1 MRSNRKDLNSLGRWA
16 LDTQLKPL
24 RDMEPLIRPGRGWI
38 KAIREAIGMTTG
50 QFARRLGVSQPRVA
64 ALEKAEADGVV
75 TLKRLRQA
83 AEALDCD
90 FVYALVPRKPLEQVV
105 KDRARDIAERQLA
118 RTDQHWAAGAG
129 FDQRDAPQ
137 DHCAHHLLAERGLG
151 DEQRLYVLGV
161 DLEGVRL
168 ADRHAVDERWPAR

>member
-1 MRSNRKDLNSLGRWA
+1 MRSTRKDLNSLGRWA

-50 QFARRLGVSQPRVA
+50 QYAKRLGVSQPRVA

-75 TLKRLRQA
+75 TLKTLRQA

-105 KDRARDIAERQLA
+105 KDRARDVAGRQLA
-118 RTDQHWAAGAG
+118 RTDQTMRLENQAVSKSRMVRARDELAAELLRGDRRLWA
-129 FDQRDAPQ
+129 
-137 DHCAHHLLAERGLG
+137 
-151 DEQRLYVLGV
+151 DE
-161 DLEGVRL
+161 
-168 ADRHAVDERWPAR
+168 

>member
-50 QFARRLGVSQPRVA
+50 QFAKRLGVSQPRVA

-75 TLKRLRQA
+75 TLKSLRQA

-105 KDRARDIAERQLA
+105 KARARDVAERQLA
-118 RTDQHWAAGAG
+118 RTDQTMRLENQAVSKARMARARDELAAELLRSDRRLWA
-129 FDQRDAPQ
+129 
-137 DHCAHHLLAERGLG
+137 
-151 DEQRLYVLGV
+151 DE
-161 DLEGVRL
+161 
-168 ADRHAVDERWPAR
+168 

>member
-50 QFARRLGVSQPRVA
+50 QFARRLCVSQPRVA

-75 TLKRLRQA
+75 TLKSLRQA

-105 KDRARDIAERQLA
+105 KDRARDVAERQLA
-118 RTDQHWAAGAG
+118 RTDQTMRLENQAVSKARMVRARDELAAELLRSDRRLWA
-129 FDQRDAPQ
+129 
-137 DHCAHHLLAERGLG
+137 
-151 DEQRLYVLGV
+151 DE
-161 DLEGVRL
+161 
-168 ADRHAVDERWPAR
+168 

>member
-1 MRSNRKDLNSLGRWA
+1 MRSTRKDLNSLGRWA

-50 QFARRLGVSQPRVA
+50 QYAKRLGVSQPRVA

-75 TLKRLRQA
+75 TLKTLRQA

-90 FVYALVPRKPLEQVV
+90 FVYALVPRKPLDQVV
-105 KDRARDIAERQLA
+105 KDRARDVAERQLA
-118 RTDQHWAAGAG
+118 RTDQTMRLENQAVSKSRMVRARDELAAELLRGDRRLWA
-129 FDQRDAPQ
+129 
-137 DHCAHHLLAERGLG
+137 
-151 DEQRLYVLGV
+151 DE
-161 DLEGVRL
+161 
-168 ADRHAVDERWPAR
+168 

>member
-1 MRSNRKDLNSLGRWA
+1 MRSNRKDLSSLGRWA

-75 TLKRLRQA
+75 TLKSLRQA

-105 KDRARDIAERQLA
+105 KDRARDVAERQLA
-118 RTDQHWAAGAG
+118 RTDQTMRLENQAVSKERIARARDELAAELLRSDRRLWA
-129 FDQRDAPQ
+129 
-137 DHCAHHLLAERGLG
+137 
-151 DEQRLYVLGV
+151 DE
-161 DLEGVRL
+161 
-168 ADRHAVDERWPAR
+168 

>member
-24 RDMEPLIRPGRGWI
+24 RDMEPVTRPGRGWI

-75 TLKRLRQA
+75 TLKSLRQA

-105 KDRARDIAERQLA
+105 KDRARDVAERQLA
-118 RTDQHWAAGAG
+118 RTDQTMRLENQAVSKARMARARDELAAELLRSDRRLWA
-129 FDQRDAPQ
+129 
-137 DHCAHHLLAERGLG
+137 
-151 DEQRLYVLGV
+151 DE
-161 DLEGVRL
+161 
-168 ADRHAVDERWPAR
+168 

>member
-1 MRSNRKDLNSLGRWA
+1 MPSSRKDLNSLGRWA

-50 QFARRLGVSQPRVA
+50 QFARRLGVAQPRVS

-75 TLKRLRQA
+75 TLKSLRQA

-105 KDRARDIAERQLA
+105 RDRARDVAERQLA
-118 RTDQHWAAGAG
+118 RTDQTMRLENQAVSKARMARARDELAAELLRSDRRLWA
-129 FDQRDAPQ
+129 
-137 DHCAHHLLAERGLG
+137 
-151 DEQRLYVLGV
+151 DE
-161 DLEGVRL
+161 
-168 ADRHAVDERWPAR
+168 

>member
-38 KAIREAIGMTTG
+38 KAIREALGMTTG
-50 QFARRLGVSQPRVA
+50 QYAKRLGVSQPRVA

-75 TLKRLRQA
+75 TLKSLRQA

-105 KDRARDIAERQLA
+105 KDRARDVAERQLA
-118 RTDQHWAAGAG
+118 RTDQTMRLENQAVSKSRMARARDELAAELLRSDRRLWA
-129 FDQRDAPQ
+129 
-137 DHCAHHLLAERGLG
+137 E
-151 DEQRLYVLGV
+151 E
-161 DLEGVRL
+161 
-168 ADRHAVDERWPAR
+168 

>member
-1 MRSNRKDLNSLGRWA
+1 MRSNRKDLNTLGRWA

-24 RDMEPLIRPGRGWI
+24 RDMETLIRPGRGWI

-75 TLKRLRQA
+75 TLKSLRQA

-105 KDRARDIAERQLA
+105 KDRARDVAERQLA
-118 RTDQHWAAGAG
+118 RTDQTMRLENQAVSKARMARARDELAAELLRSDRRLWA
-129 FDQRDAPQ
+129 
-137 DHCAHHLLAERGLG
+137 
-151 DEQRLYVLGV
+151 DE
-161 DLEGVRL
+161 
-168 ADRHAVDERWPAR
+168 

>member
-1 MRSNRKDLNSLGRWA
+1 MRSNRKDLNTLGRWA

-75 TLKRLRQA
+75 TLKSLRQA

-105 KDRARDIAERQLA
+105 KDRARDVAERQLA
-118 RTDQHWAAGAG
+118 RTDQTMRLENQAVSKARMARARDELAAELLRSDRRLWA
-129 FDQRDAPQ
+129 
-137 DHCAHHLLAERGLG
+137 
-151 DEQRLYVLGV
+151 DE
-161 DLEGVRL
+161 
-168 ADRHAVDERWPAR
+168 

>member
-1 MRSNRKDLNSLGRWA
+1 MRSNRKDLNTLGRWA

-38 KAIREAIGMTTG
+38 KAIREALGMTTG

-75 TLKRLRQA
+75 TLKSLRQA

-105 KDRARDIAERQLA
+105 EDRARDVAERQLA
-118 RTDQHWAAGAG
+118 RTDQTMRLENQAVSKARMARARDELAAELLRSDRRLWA
-129 FDQRDAPQ
+129 
-137 DHCAHHLLAERGLG
+137 
-151 DEQRLYVLGV
+151 DE
-161 DLEGVRL
+161 
-168 ADRHAVDERWPAR
+168 

>member
-1 MRSNRKDLNSLGRWA
+1 MRSTRKDLNSLGRWA

-50 QFARRLGVSQPRVA
+50 QYAKRLGVSQPRVA
-64 ALEKAEADGVV
+64 ALEKAEADGAV
-75 TLKRLRQA
+75 TLKTLRQA

-105 KDRARDIAERQLA
+105 KDRARDVAERQLA
-118 RTDQHWAAGAG
+118 RTDQTMRLENQAVSKSRMVRARDELAAELLRGDRRLWA
-129 FDQRDAPQ
+129 
-137 DHCAHHLLAERGLG
+137 
-151 DEQRLYVLGV
+151 DE
-161 DLEGVRL
+161 
-168 ADRHAVDERWPAR
+168 

>member
-1 MRSNRKDLNSLGRWA
+1 
-16 LDTQLKPL
+16 
-24 RDMEPLIRPGRGWI
+24 MEPLIRPGRGWI

-75 TLKRLRQA
+75 TLKSLRQA

-105 KDRARDIAERQLA
+105 KDRARDVAERQLA
-118 RTDQHWAAGAG
+118 RTDQTMRLENQAVSKARMVRARDELAAELLRSDRRLWA
-129 FDQRDAPQ
+129 
-137 DHCAHHLLAERGLG
+137 
-151 DEQRLYVLGV
+151 DE
-161 DLEGVRL
+161 
-168 ADRHAVDERWPAR
+168 

>member
-24 RDMEPLIRPGRGWI
+24 RDIEPLIRPGRGWI

-50 QFARRLGVSQPRVA
+50 QFARRLGVAQPRVA

-75 TLKRLRQA
+75 TLKSLRQA

-105 KDRARDIAERQLA
+105 KDRARDVAERQLA
-118 RTDQHWAAGAG
+118 RTDQTMRLENQAVSKARMARARDELAAELLRSDRRLWA
-129 FDQRDAPQ
+129 
-137 DHCAHHLLAERGLG
+137 
-151 DEQRLYVLGV
+151 DE
-161 DLEGVRL
+161 
-168 ADRHAVDERWPAR
+168 

>member
-1 MRSNRKDLNSLGRWA
+1 MRSNRKDLNTLGRWA

-50 QFARRLGVSQPRVA
+50 QFARRLGVAQPRVA

-75 TLKRLRQA
+75 TLKSLRQA

-105 KDRARDIAERQLA
+105 KDRARDVAERQLA
-118 RTDQHWAAGAG
+118 RTDQTMRLENQAVSKARMVRARDELAAELLRSDRRLWA
-129 FDQRDAPQ
+129 
-137 DHCAHHLLAERGLG
+137 
-151 DEQRLYVLGV
+151 DE
-161 DLEGVRL
+161 
-168 ADRHAVDERWPAR
+168 

>member
-75 TLKRLRQA
+75 TLKSLRQA
-83 AEALDCD
+83 AQALDCD

-105 KDRARDIAERQLA
+105 KDRARDVAERQLA
-118 RTDQHWAAGAG
+118 RTDQTMRLENQAVSKARMVRARDELAAELLRSDRRLWA
-129 FDQRDAPQ
+129 
-137 DHCAHHLLAERGLG
+137 
-151 DEQRLYVLGV
+151 DE
-161 DLEGVRL
+161 
-168 ADRHAVDERWPAR
+168 

>member
-75 TLKRLRQA
+75 TLKSLRQA
-83 AEALDCD
+83 AEALNCD

-105 KDRARDIAERQLA
+105 KDRARDVAERQLA
-118 RTDQHWAAGAG
+118 RTDQTMRLENQAVSKAHMARARDELAAELLRSDRRLWA
-129 FDQRDAPQ
+129 
-137 DHCAHHLLAERGLG
+137 
-151 DEQRLYVLGV
+151 DE
-161 DLEGVRL
+161 
-168 ADRHAVDERWPAR
+168 

>member
-50 QFARRLGVSQPRVA
+50 QFARRLGVAQPRVA

-75 TLKRLRQA
+75 TLKSLRQA

-105 KDRARDIAERQLA
+105 KDRARDVAERQLA
-118 RTDQHWAAGAG
+118 RTDQTMRLENQAVSKARMARARDELAAELLRSDRRLWA
-129 FDQRDAPQ
+129 
-137 DHCAHHLLAERGLG
+137 
-151 DEQRLYVLGV
+151 DE
-161 DLEGVRL
+161 
-168 ADRHAVDERWPAR
+168 

>member
-24 RDMEPLIRPGRGWI
+24 RDMKPLIRPGRGWI

-75 TLKRLRQA
+75 TLKSLRQA

-105 KDRARDIAERQLA
+105 KDRARDVAERQLA
-118 RTDQHWAAGAG
+118 RTDQTMRLENQAVSKARMARARDELAAELLRSDRRLWA
-129 FDQRDAPQ
+129 
-137 DHCAHHLLAERGLG
+137 
-151 DEQRLYVLGV
+151 DE
-161 DLEGVRL
+161 
-168 ADRHAVDERWPAR
+168 

>member
-50 QFARRLGVSQPRVA
+50 QYAKRLGVSQPRVA

-75 TLKRLRQA
+75 TLKSLRQA

-105 KDRARDIAERQLA
+105 KDRARDVAERQLA
-118 RTDQHWAAGAG
+118 RTDQTMRLENQAVSKARMVRARDELAAELLRSDRRLWA
-129 FDQRDAPQ
+129 
-137 DHCAHHLLAERGLG
+137 
-151 DEQRLYVLGV
+151 DE
-161 DLEGVRL
+161 
-168 ADRHAVDERWPAR
+168 

>member
-24 RDMEPLIRPGRGWI
+24 RDMEPVIRPGRGWI

-75 TLKRLRQA
+75 TLKSLRQA

-105 KDRARDIAERQLA
+105 KDRARDVAERQLA
-118 RTDQHWAAGAG
+118 RTDQTMRLENQAVSKARMARARDELAAELLRSDRRLWA
-129 FDQRDAPQ
+129 
-137 DHCAHHLLAERGLG
+137 
-151 DEQRLYVLGV
+151 DE
-161 DLEGVRL
+161 
-168 ADRHAVDERWPAR
+168 